1 MRKLSVWVL
10 MAAMV
15 LLTGAAEAV
24 VTVERAAAK
33 SIANCVGIEGCGA
46 DITDANGAIVAT
58 VETEQDGTTVTVS
71 YDATPKYITKI
82 FLVAKDSSNTEVYSF
97 FEALDEPVQTKVLS
111 FDVAG
116 LTPGECLSF
125 DTYIEFQ
132 ATGDDPIFSLNDL
145 AGLPL
150 PDDVTMQVT
159 YAGSS
164 GNPSYFD
171 TTVSNGGILDGTYDG
186 WCVDTSRGIAS
197 GTPYTAEVYSS
208 YESLPAG
215 IVDFPHNLDLVNW
228 IINQNYPGT
237 DSPGGF
243 GTYSFSD
250 VQRAIWALI
259 DDTQSDAGLA
269 DWDPNRVQE
278 ILDAAAAAGE
288 GFLPQ
293 CGQTVAVI
301 LVPVDQN
308 GQPTNQVI
316 IAQVTLIDLPLGCNV
331 EERST
336 QISFCCCLDSQTI
349 ELQKVWVGDAGET
362 TLSITDAAGAPVA
375 SADAFG
381 QNATTG
387 PYVVIPG
394 TYYVNETDPGPGYAV
409 ALECV
414 DLQGMSLEIGDNN
427 AVTVANGDA
436 VVCTFTNTA
445 QVDPGCTYTQGYWK
459 THADPSKKQF
469 DPTWN
474 LLPNGPATTFF
485 LSGQSYLQVMK
496 ANSRLGVY
504 YILGQQYIAA
514 VLNGLSGAYV
524 PDEVAAAIAD
534 ATANFF
540 NLYTPAQAAKL
551 STEARAYW
559 IGVAGLLDSYNN
571 GYEGVPHCD

>member
-1 MRKLSVWVL
+1 
-10 MAAMV
+10 MAAMA

-24 VTVERAAAK
+24 VTVERATAK
-33 SIANCVGIEGCGA
+33 SIGNCVGIEGCGA
-46 DITDANGAIVAT
+46 DIVDQSGAIVAT

-82 FLVAKDSSNTEVYSF
+82 FLLAKDSSSTEVYSS
-97 FEALDEPVQTKVLS
+97 FEELAEPVQTAVLS

-116 LTPGECLSF
+116 LSPGECLSF
-125 DTYIEFQ
+125 ETYIEFQ
-132 ATGDDPIFSLNDL
+132 ATGDDPTFNLDDL
-145 AGLPL
+145 AGLLL
-150 PDDVTMQVT
+150 PDEVTMQVE

-186 WCVDTSRGIAS
+186 WCVDTSRGITS
-197 GTPYTAEVYSS
+197 GQTFTAEVYSS

-215 IVDFPHNLDLVNW
+215 IVDFPLNLDLVNW

-237 DSPGGF
+237 ASPGGF

-250 VQRAIWALI
+250 VQRAIWQLI
-259 DDTQSDAGLA
+259 DDTQSDAGLI
-269 DWDPNRVQE
+269 DWNENRVQE
-278 ILDAAAAAGE
+278 ILDAADAAGE

-301 LVPVDQN
+301 LVP
-308 GQPTNQVI
+308 TNQDGVAQQVI

-331 EERST
+331 QEISAR
-336 QISFCCCLDSQTI
+336 ISFCCCLDSQTI
-349 ELQKVWVGDAGET
+349 ELQKVWVGTAGET
-362 TLSITDAAGAPVA
+362 TLSITDAAGASVA
-375 SADAFG
+375 TADAFG

-387 PYVVIPG
+387 SIVVIPG
-394 TYYVNETDPGPGYAV
+394 AYYVNETAPGPGYDV
-409 ALECV
+409 MLECV
-414 DLQGMSLEIGDNN
+414 DRQGLSLEIGDDN

-445 QVDPGCTYTQGYWK
+445 QVDPGCTSTQGYWK
-459 THADPSKKQF
+459 THADSSKKQF
-469 DPTWN
+469 DPTWD

-485 LSGQSYLQVMK
+485 LSGQSYLQVMQAATK
-496 ANSRLGVY
+496 GNVY

-514 VLNGLSGAYV
+514 VLNGLSGAQV
-524 PDEVAAAIAD
+524 PTEVADAIAD

-540 NLYTPAQAAKL
+540 NLYTPTQAAKL
-551 STEARAYW
+551 SKEARAYW

-571 GYEGVPHCD
+571 GYEGVPHCE